1 MKIEVNLESHGVMM
15 FGNIHP
21 CWFQGEVSLPG
32 DDVGPQG
39 KGGKWYEENFIL
51 LCSVQRGVDLVR
63 AG

>member
-1 MKIEVNLESHGVMM
+1 M